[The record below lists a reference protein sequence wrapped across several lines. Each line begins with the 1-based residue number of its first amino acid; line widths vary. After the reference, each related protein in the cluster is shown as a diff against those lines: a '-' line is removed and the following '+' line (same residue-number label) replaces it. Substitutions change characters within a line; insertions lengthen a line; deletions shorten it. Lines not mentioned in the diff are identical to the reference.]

1 MRARP
6 PILLW
11 RPGVIP
17 VGKKDGKDPSVWL
30 VAQRWHTYE
39 GKSIDEGDFYLVHED
54 MVETIEQVLKW
65 SRRDTPPPRAAHTA
79 TTIRVTA

>member
-1 MRARP
+1 MPARS
-6 PILLW
+6 PIQFW

-17 VGKKDGKDPSVWL
+17 VGKINGKDPSVWM

-39 GKSIDEGDFYLVHED
+39 GKLIDEGDCYLVHED

-65 SRRDTPPPRAAHTA
+65 SRRDTPPPRAARTA
-79 TTIRVTA
+79 TTIRVSA